1 MEKSKLNF
9 FKNFSLVIIV
19 SLLIYIVNSEFLQ
32 VIDHNSRLKV
42 RFKTYFKPKYL
53 KYFQSKRLMFGKYF
67 Y

>member
-53 KYFQSKRLMFGKYF
+53 IYFQSKRLIFGKYF